1 MIQRT
6 FHVPSYFDTDEL
18 FAAMELT
25 LVGTQICVKN
35 NEVIKGNSMK
45 VKKLLD
51 PIKRK
56 PGGKPR
62 FFG

>member
-1 MIQRT
+1 
-6 FHVPSYFDTDEL
+6 
-18 FAAMELT
+18 MELT